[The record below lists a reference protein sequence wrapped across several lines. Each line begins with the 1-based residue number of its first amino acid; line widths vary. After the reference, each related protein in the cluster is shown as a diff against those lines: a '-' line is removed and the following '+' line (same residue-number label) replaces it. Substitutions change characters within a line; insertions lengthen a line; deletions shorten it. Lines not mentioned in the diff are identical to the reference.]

1 MQISFGESW
10 LKLSMVET
18 LRLATVSL
26 LEMVPPNAVSENTL
40 KMVQMIVSSLPTVVD
55 GTKSPNPKV
64 LMLTN
69 A

>member
-18 LRLATVSL
+18 LRLATVSF
-26 LEMVPPNAVSENTL
+26 EEIVPPKAVSENTL
-40 KMVQMIVSSLPTVVD
+40 KMVHTIVSSRPMVVD